1 MLEFLHGLRCRT
13 LFSTH
18 YHELVPL
25 NSHLQ
30 HIGFYHMSVLH
41 KGKEEIIFTHK
52 VQQGSIDKSFGIY
65 VAKMAGLP
73 KSVIERAYEILREL
87 EKRK

>member
-1 MLEFLHGLRCRT
+1 
-13 LFSTH
+13 
-18 YHELVPL
+18 
-25 NSHLQ
+25 
-30 HIGFYHMSVLH
+30 MSVLH

>member
-1 MLEFLHGLRCRT
+1 MEFLHSLHCRT

-18 YHELVPL
+18 YHEIVPL
-25 NSHLQ
+25 CSHLN

-41 KGKEEIIFTHK
+41 KGNEEIIFTHK
-52 VQQGSIDKSFGIY
+52 VQQGTISKSFGIY

-73 KSVIERAYEILREL
+73 DHVIERAYEILKEL